1 MPTIQQ
7 MVDHFLNPKRSDAP
21 PWSDNTRHAYGT
33 ALSKFL
39 SFLSTHKEIRSDCP
53 TLLLGTD
60 PDVLLDYAD
69 WLLRKAKP
77 TGGKGFSENTYQ
89 LYLTTA
95 RTFYLHLFAEDHL
108 GPVTA
113 TALQQMLVK
122 FDKKR
127 KIPWKQK
134 TVSLRRE
141 TKRHGPPQEL
151 VDRLLRI
158 VDGEEPPPDMQEK
171 DRERFELRRLRNVAL
186 IHTLHATGARINEAL
201 GLTPGELLDDRMA
214 VIRKEVSKG
223 DAEDRIVRFYRQAWR
238 ALKAYLR
245 HSGHRGSDS
254 PIFLRHDR
262 GSGEQ
267 ELKQLSPPGAQ
278 AELRRL
284 KALLIEDLQTEVVR
298 LLLPDCTP
306 EALPAWLVSFEP
318 APRDLPVELHEAL
331 EGVPEEVRQEVES
344 LQELLGHA
352 ANLSAHC
359 FRHGL
364 GSRMLEETGDLAA
377 VQDLLGHASPETT
390 RRYAKLSHKHLKK
403 VYDSVFD

>member
-1 MPTIQQ
+1 MPTIQHQ
-7 MVDHFLNPKRSDAP
+7 VDLFLNPKRSDAP
-21 PWSDNTRHAYGT
+21 PWSDNTRHAYAT

-39 SFLSTHKEIRSDCP
+39 SFLAASKGIRSDSP
-53 TLLLGTD
+53 TLLLGAD

-95 RTFYLHLFAEDHL
+95 RVFYLHLFAQDHL

-134 TVSLRRE
+134 AVRLRRE

-151 VDRLLRI
+151 VDRLLCI
-158 VDGEEPPPDMQEK
+158 VNDEEPPPDMQEK
-171 DRERFELRRLRNVAL
+171 DQERFELRRLRNVAL

-201 GLTPGELLDDRMA
+201 GLTPGDLLDDRMA
-214 VIRKEVSKG
+214 IIRKEVSKG
-223 DAEDRIVRFYRQAWR
+223 DAEDRVVRFYRQAWR

-267 ELKQLSPPGAQ
+267 ELKPLSPAGAQ

-284 KALLIEDLQTEVVR
+284 KALLIEDLQTDLVR
-298 LLLPDCTP
+298 LLLPDCTS
-306 EALPAWLVSFEP
+306 EALPAWLASFGP

-331 EGVPEEVRQEVES
+331 ERVPEEVRQEVES

-364 GSRMLEETGDLAA
+364 GSKMLEKTGDLAA
-377 VQDLLGHASPETT
+377 VQDLLGHASPDTT

>member
-7 MVDHFLNPKRSDAP
+7 MVDHFLDPKRSDAP

-33 ALSKFL
+33 ALSNFL
-39 SFLSTHKEIRSDCP
+39 SFLSAERGIDADSP
-53 TLLLGTD
+53 TLLLGAD

-77 TGGKGFSENTYQ
+77 TDDKGFSENTYQ

-95 RTFYLHLFAEDHL
+95 RTFYLHLFAQDHL

-113 TALQQMLVK
+113 TILQQMLVK

-134 TVSLRRE
+134 TVRLHRE
-141 TKRHGPPQEL
+141 TQRHGPPQEL

-158 VDGEEPPPDMQEK
+158 VNGEERPPDMQEK
-171 DRERFELRRLRNVAL
+171 DQERFELRRLRNVAL

-201 GLTPGELLDDRMA
+201 GLTQGDLLDDRMA

-223 DAEDRIVRFYRQAWR
+223 DAEDRVVRFYRQAWR
-238 ALKAYLR
+238 ALKAYVR

-262 GSGEQ
+262 GAGDKV
-267 ELKQLSPPGAQ
+267 LKPLSPAGAQ
-278 AELRRL
+278 AEIRRL
-284 KALLIEDLQTEVVR
+284 KALLIEDLQIEVVR
-298 LLLPDCTP
+298 LLLSDCTP
-306 EALPAWLVSFEP
+306 EALLAFLASFGP
-318 APRDLPVELHEAL
+318 APRDLPIELHEAL
-331 EGVPEEVRQEVES
+331 EQVPEGVRQEVES

-364 GSRMLEETGDLAA
+364 GSKMLEETGDLAA

>member
-1 MPTIQQ
+1 MPTVQQ
-7 MVDHFLNPKRSDAP
+7 IVDQFLDPKRSDAP

-39 SFLSTHKEIRSDCP
+39 SFLSAEKGMDADSP
-53 TLLLGTD
+53 TLLLGAD

-77 TGGKGFSENTYQ
+77 TGGQGFSENTYQ

-95 RTFYLHLFAEDHL
+95 RGFYLHLFAQDHL

-122 FDKKR
+122 FDEKR

-134 TVSLRRE
+134 TVRLCRE
-141 TKRHGPPQEL
+141 TQRHGPPQEL
-151 VDRLLRI
+151 IDRLLRI
-158 VDGEEPPPDMQEK
+158 VDGEEPSPDIHEK
-171 DRERFELRRLRNVAL
+171 DRERFELRRLRNIAL

-201 GLTPGELLDDRMA
+201 GLTQGDLLDDRMA

-223 DAEDRIVRFYRQAWR
+223 DAEDRVVRFYRQAWR
-238 ALKAYLR
+238 ALKAYVR

-262 GSGEQ
+262 GAGDRV
-267 ELKQLSPPGAQ
+267 LKPLSPAGAQ

-284 KALLIEDLQTEVVR
+284 KALLIEDLQTDLVG

-306 EALPAWLVSFEP
+306 EALLAWLASFGP
-318 APRDLPVELHEAL
+318 TPRDLPAELHGAL
-331 EGVPEEVRQEVES
+331 EKASEGIRQEVES

>member
-1 MPTIQQ
+1 MG
-7 MVDHFLNPKRSDAP
+7 
-21 PWSDNTRHAYGT
+21 DN
-33 ALSKFL
+33 LD
-39 SFLSTHKEIRSDCP
+39 I
-53 TLLLGTD
+53 
-60 PDVLLDYAD
+60 LLDYAD

-89 LYLTTA
+89 LYVTIA
-95 RTFYLHLFAEDHL
+95 RMFYLYLFAEDCL
-108 GPVTA
+108 GSVTA

-158 VDGEEPPPDMQEK
+158 IDGEEPPPDTREK
-171 DRERFELRRLRNVAL
+171 DQERFELRRLRNVAL

-201 GLTPGELLDDRMA
+201 GLTLGDLLDDRMA

-223 DAEDRIVRFYRQAWR
+223 DAEDRVVRFYRQAWR
-238 ALKAYLR
+238 ALKAYVR

-262 GSGEQ
+262 GSGERV
-267 ELKQLSPPGAQ
+267 LKALSPAGAQ

-284 KALLIEDLQTEVVR
+284 KALLVEDLQAETVR

-306 EALPAWLVSFEP
+306 EALSAWLNSFGP
-318 APRDLPVELHEAL
+318 TPRDLPVELYEAL
-331 EGVPEEVRQEVES
+331 EQVPEETRQEVES

-390 RRYAKLSHKHLKK
+390 RRYAKLSHKHLKR

>member
-1 MPTIQQ
+1 MSTIQQ
-7 MVDHFLNPKRSDAP
+7 MTDQFLNPKRSDAP

-33 ALSKFL
+33 AVSKFL
-39 SFLSTHKEIRSDCP
+39 AFLSAQKGIDADSL
-53 TLLLGTD
+53 TLLLGAG

-77 TGGKGFSENTYQ
+77 AGGKGFSENTYQ

-95 RTFYLHLFAEDHL
+95 RMFYLYLFAEDCL
-108 GPVTA
+108 GSVTA
-113 TALQQMLVK
+113 TALQQILVK
-122 FDKKR
+122 FDEKR

-134 TVSLRRE
+134 TVRLHRE

-158 VDGEEPPPDMQEK
+158 VDGEEPPPDMHERDK
-171 DRERFELRRLRNVAL
+171 ERFELRRLRNIAL
-186 IHTLHATGARINEAL
+186 IHALHATGARINEAL
-201 GLTPGELLDDRMA
+201 GLTPGDLLDDRMA
-214 VIRKEVSKG
+214 VIRKGISKG
-223 DAEDRIVRFYRQAWR
+223 DAEDRVVRFYRQAWR

-262 GSGEQ
+262 GAGDQ
-267 ELKQLSPPGAQ
+267 VLKPLSPAGAQ

-284 KALLIEDLQTEVVR
+284 KTLLIEDLQEEVVR

-306 EALPAWLVSFEP
+306 EALPAWLASFGP
-318 APRDLPVELHEAL
+318 SPRDLPVELHEAL
-331 EGVPEEVRQEVES
+331 ERVSEEVRQEVES

-352 ANLSAHC
+352 TNLSAHC

-364 GSRMLEETGDLAA
+364 GSKMLEETGDLAA

>member
-1 MPTIQQ
+1 
-7 MVDHFLNPKRSDAP
+7 
-21 PWSDNTRHAYGT
+21 
-33 ALSKFL
+33 
-39 SFLSTHKEIRSDCP
+39 
-53 TLLLGTD
+53 
-60 PDVLLDYAD
+60 
-69 WLLRKAKP
+69 LRKAKP

-95 RTFYLHLFAEDHL
+95 RGFYLYLFAEDCL

-134 TVSLRRE
+134 TVRLCRE
-141 TKRHGPPQEL
+141 TQRHGPPQEL
-151 VDRLLRI
+151 IDRLLRI
-158 VDGEEPPPDMQEK
+158 VDSEEPSPDMHEK
-171 DRERFELRRLRNVAL
+171 DEERFELRRLRNIAL

-201 GLTPGELLDDRMA
+201 GLTQGDLLDDRLAM
-214 VIRKEVSKG
+214 IRKEVSKG
-223 DAEDRIVRFYRQAWR
+223 DAEDRVVRFHRQAWR
-238 ALKAYLR
+238 ALKAYIR

-262 GSGEQ
+262 GAGDRV
-267 ELKQLSPPGAQ
+267 LKPLSSAGAQ

-284 KALLIEDLQTEVVR
+284 KALLIEDLQADLVR

-306 EALPAWLVSFEP
+306 EALPAWLASFGP

-331 EGVPEEVRQEVES
+331 ERNPEAIRQEVES
-344 LQELLGHA
+344 FQELLGHA
-352 ANLSAHC
+352 TNLSAHC

-377 VQDLLGHASPETT
+377 VQDLLGHASPDTT
-390 RRYAKLSHKHLKK
+390 RRYAKLSHKHLKR